1 MVLEKKASAR
11 VEAGQRRVL
20 DEATRQRRLTRQLE
34 ALEKDNFQ
42 RRRRGRR
49 EAITSSSASGRT
61 SPRCWR
67 RRLCPCCRKSPS
79 HCRRRDD
86 LRSFSPTSI
95 MKPSSSLSSSSSS
108 ASSSSS
114 SAASETRLLSSSSPP
129 PLPRLSLR
137 SPELQ
142 AQFLQECRNR
152 FGSHGKHG
160 EDGESGVFSSPSSS
174 SRSSSSP
181 SSPSPPS
188 STGSPASSSSPPPPS
203 GDSRRDRLSLSSP
216 ELLSELKQ
224 SRSRSLRR
232 VPVHNGMT
240 TVFCGRGRGGQ
251 APGSAPSTGSANH
264 KTGGRETDRRSD
276 QRT

>member
-1 MVLEKKASAR
+1 MVLENKTSAR

-42 RRRRGRR
+42 TKTRRGGRR
-49 EAITSSSASGRT
+49 EATTSSSASGRT

-67 RRLCPCCRKSPS
+67 RRLCPGCRKSPS
-79 HCRRRDD
+79 HRCRRDNP
-86 LRSFSPTSI
+86 RSFIPTSI
-95 MKPSSSLSSSSSS
+95 MKPSSSSSSSSPSLSSSSSD
-108 ASSSSS
+108 
-114 SAASETRLLSSSSPP
+114 TRLLSSSSPP
-129 PLPRLSLR
+129 PLPCLSLR

-152 FGSHGKHG
+152 FGSHG
-160 EDGESGVFSSPSSS
+160 EDGVFSSPSSP
-174 SRSSSSP
+174 SSSSP
-181 SSPSPPS
+181 SSPPS
-188 STGSPASSSSPPPPS
+188 STGSPSSYSSSPPPS
-203 GDSRRDRLSLSSP
+203 GDSKRDRLSLSSP

-232 VPVHNGMT
+232 VPAHNGMT
-240 TVFCGRGRGGQ
+240 TVFRGRGRGGQ
-251 APGSAPSTGSANH
+251 ALGPAPSTGSANQ

-276 QRT
+276 HRT